1 MERYDVRNGEY
12 GFVSV
17 RPDKHGAFCYAEVAL
32 DYQRQY
38 RMALYINICLVLFC
52 IFLSAYLVFRKHDPQ
67 PVQQA
72 AVSAEEYQAVLQLER
87 QAQAEKA
94 TLRKQLA
101 DEHARRLLA
110 DKMIKSLNATV
121 AQHQQQLKDL
131 QVSVP
136 TQPIILKEL
145 YKEAAT
151 EKGLRQ
157 AVARSFGKDIAAHIQ
172 IKGE

>member
-1 MERYDVRNGEY
+1 MERFDIRGSDW
-12 GFVSV
+12 GLQ
-17 RPDKHGAFCYAEVAL
+17 RRQDGLGAFCWAAQVEECQKQCNRDRLIAIIVAV
-32 DYQRQY
+32 
-38 RMALYINICLVLFC
+38 ACAVLA
-52 IFLSAYLVFRKHDPQ
+52 AYLSVGKHDPQ

-72 AVSAEEYQAVLQLER
+72 AVSEEEYQEVVQKEQ

-110 DKMIKSLNATV
+110 DKRIKSLNMTV

-136 TQPIILKEL
+136 TQPIIMEAIR
-145 YKEAAT
+145 KEAAT

-157 AVARSFGKDIAAHIQ
+157 AVARSFGNDIAAHIQ
-172 IKGE
+172 IIGE

>member
-1 MERYDVRNGEY
+1 MQGNTIQMTGKEYD
-12 GFVSV
+12 
-17 RPDKHGAFCYAEVAL
+17 DMK
-32 DYQRQY
+32 
-38 RMALYINICLVLFC
+38 
-52 IFLSAYLVFRKHDPQ
+52 SAYEVIYRQQNIEIYQYKQSYYMTLFFNGLLAVGCAILAAYIIFHKHDPQ

-72 AVSAEEYQAVLQLER
+72 AVSEEEYQEVVQKEQ

-110 DKMIKSLNATV
+110 DKRIKSLNMTV

-136 TQPIILKEL
+136 PQPIILEAIR
-145 YKEAAT
+145 KEAAT

-157 AVARSFGKDIAAHIQ
+157 AVARSFGGEIAGRI
-172 IKGE
+172 EVR

>member
-1 MERYDVRNGEY
+1 MERI
-12 GFVSV
+12 
-17 RPDKHGAFCYAEVAL
+17 HGIQAIEIDRYKQSSYVA
-32 DYQRQY
+32 RFF
-38 RMALYINICLVLFC
+38 NWLVAIQCAVLAAC
-52 IFLSAYLVFRKHDPQ
+52 IVFHKHDPV
-67 PVQQA
+67 PVQ
-72 AVSAEEYQAVLQLER
+72 VSAEEHQAVVQKER

-136 TQPIILKEL
+136 TQPIILEAIR
-145 YKEAAT
+145 KEAAT
-151 EKGLRQ
+151 PQGFRQ
-157 AVARSFGKDIAAHIQ
+157 AVDRAFGNGIGAR
-172 IKGE
+172 IKVVNE